1 MSFVEEVKKRRK
13 VASSKIGFNRDNS
26 INIEQFTLQD
36 FHSMFSEAV
45 SGKVSDISLYPVLI
59 DVEVALA
66 EVLFKRNVVD
76 EFIEIAGDLLGYD
89 KK

>member
-1 MSFVEEVKKRRK
+1 MSFVEEALKRRK

-45 SGKVSDISLYPVLI
+45 FGKVFDISLYPVLI

-66 EVLFKRNVVD
+66 EVLFKRNVTD
-76 EFIEIAGDLLGYD
+76 ELIEIAGDLLGYD